1 MRLALFATVL
11 ALTAACSPVDPISEA
26 EKTDI
31 DCLASQTVVAITAA
45 IREGTANGAS
55 TNELAA
61 VPKAKIAE
69 ARDKLKAKYSKR
81 MDDAFLEYD
90 INHRLQKIETALRD
104 PDDDPEAVE
113 IMTETLKLGAT
124 CTFGGQS

>member
-1 MRLALFATVL
+1 MRLALFVSVL
-11 ALTAACSPVDPISEA
+11 ALTAACSPVNPISEA

-55 TNELAA
+55 ADELAA
-61 VPKAKIAE
+61 IPEVKIAE
-69 ARDKLKAKYSKR
+69 ARDQLKAKYSKR

-90 INHRLQKIETALRD
+90 INHRLQKIETALRN
-104 PDDDPEAVE
+104 PEDDPEAVA
-113 IMTETLKLGAT
+113 IMTETLALGESCA
-124 CTFGGQS
+124 FGGQS

>member
-1 MRLALFATVL
+1 MRLALFASVL
-11 ALTAACSPVDPISEA
+11 ALTAACSPVNPISEA

-55 TNELAA
+55 AEELSVIPDAI
-61 VPKAKIAE
+61 IAE
-69 ARDKLKAKYSKR
+69 AREKLKTKYDKR

-90 INHRLQKIETALRD
+90 INHRLEKVVTALRD
-104 PDDDPEAVE
+104 PHEDPEAFE
-113 IMTETLKLGAT
+113 IMTETFALGES
-124 CTFGGQS
+124 CQFGGQS

>member
-1 MRLALFATVL
+1 MRLALFASVL

-31 DCLASQTVVAITAA
+31 DCLASQTVIAITAA
-45 IREGTANGAS
+45 IRDGTANGAS
-55 TNELAA
+55 AEDLAA
-61 VPKAKIAE
+61 IPDAKIAE
-69 ARDKLKAKYSKR
+69 ARDQLKAKYSKR

-90 INHRLQKIETALRD
+90 INHRLQKIETALRY

-113 IMTETLKLGAT
+113 IMKETLALGES
-124 CTFGGQS
+124 CEFGGQS

>member
-1 MRLALFATVL
+1 MRLALFASVL

-31 DCLASQTVVAITAA
+31 DCLASQTVIAIMAA
-45 IREGTANGAS
+45 IRDGTANGAS
-55 TNELAA
+55 AEELAA
-61 VPKAKIAE
+61 IPDTKIND

-90 INHRLQKIETALRD
+90 INHRLQKIETALRH
-104 PDDDPEAVE
+104 PDEDPEAAA
-113 IMTETLKLGAT
+113 IMTETLALGES
-124 CTFGGQS
+124 CEFGGQS

>member
-11 ALTAACSPVDPISEA
+11 ALTAACSPVNPISET

-31 DCLASQTVVAITAA
+31 DCLASKTVIAITEA
-45 IREGTANGAS
+45 IRDGTANGAS
-55 TNELAA
+55 AEDLAA
-61 VPKAKIAE
+61 IPDAKIAE
-69 ARDKLKAKYSKR
+69 ARTRLKAKYAKL

-104 PDDDPEAVE
+104 PDEAPEAVE
-113 IMTETLKLGAT
+113 IMTETLQLGET
-124 CTFGGQS
+124 CHFGDQG

>member
-1 MRLALFATVL
+1 MRLALYATVL
-11 ALTAACSPVDPISEA
+11 ALTAACSPVDPISET

-55 TNELAA
+55 ADELAA
-61 VPKAKIAE
+61 IPDAKVAE

-113 IMTETLKLGAT
+113 IMTETLKLGET
-124 CTFGGQS
+124 CRFGGQS

>member
-1 MRLALFATVL
+1 MRLALIASVL
-11 ALTAACSPVDPISEA
+11 ALTAACSPVNPISEA

-31 DCLASQTVVAITAA
+31 DCLASQTVLAITAA

-55 TNELAA
+55 AEDLAA
-61 VPKAKIAE
+61 IPDAKITE
-69 ARDKLKAKYSKR
+69 ARDQLKAKYSKR

-104 PDDDPEAVE
+104 PDEEPDAVA
-113 IMTETLKLGAT
+113 IMTETLALGES
-124 CTFGGQS
+124 CEFGGNT

>member
-1 MRLALFATVL
+1 MRLALFASVL
-11 ALTAACSPVDPISEA
+11 ALTAACSPVNPISEA

-55 TNELAA
+55 ADELAA
-61 VPKAKIAE
+61 IPEVKIAE
-69 ARDKLKAKYSKR
+69 ARDQLKAKYSKR

-90 INHRLQKIETALRD
+90 INHRLQKIETALRN
-104 PDDDPEAVE
+104 PEDDPEAVA
-113 IMTETLKLGAT
+113 IMTETLALGESCA
-124 CTFGGQS
+124 FGGQS

>member
-1 MRLALFATVL
+1 MRLALFAMVL

-45 IREGTANGAS
+45 IREGIENSATAS
-55 TNELAA
+55 ELAA
-61 VPKAKIAE
+61 VKDAKIAA
-69 ARDKLKAKYSKR
+69 ARDQLKAKYSKI

-90 INHRLQKIETALRD
+90 INHRLQKIETALRA
-104 PDDDPEAVE
+104 PDDNPDAVE
-113 IMTETLKLGAT
+113 VMTETLALGES
-124 CTFGGQS
+124 CEFGGRG

>member
-1 MRLALFATVL
+1 MRLALFASVL

-31 DCLASQTVVAITAA
+31 DCLASQTVIAIMAA
-45 IREGTANGAS
+45 IRDGTANGAS
-55 TNELAA
+55 AEDLAA
-61 VPKAKIAE
+61 IPDAKIND
-69 ARDKLKAKYSKR
+69 ARVKLKAKYSKR

-90 INHRLQKIETALRD
+90 INHRLQKIETALRY

-113 IMTETLKLGAT
+113 IMKETLALGES
-124 CTFGGQS
+124 CEFGGQS